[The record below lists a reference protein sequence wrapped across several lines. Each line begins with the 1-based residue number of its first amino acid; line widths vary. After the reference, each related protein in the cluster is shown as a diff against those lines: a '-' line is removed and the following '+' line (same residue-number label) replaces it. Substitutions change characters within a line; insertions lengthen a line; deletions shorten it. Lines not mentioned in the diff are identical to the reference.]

1 MNYERTLYS
10 SGAPLEAA
18 AGYSR
23 AIRLGDFVFVGG
35 TTAVQADGSVFAEG
49 DAYAQTKYILEKME
63 SYYLE
68 AGARREDV
76 YRVKMYV
83 TDISKAKEV
92 ITAYSEFYKPIKP
105 LATMVETPKL
115 NRPSQVIEIEID
127 ALIGS
132 ATKKVTEGRQ
142 DSSRRTAAQVVG
154 LRYLAESYERSIK
167 WFREAQILLPTLSQL
182 ADPSTIPGSL
192 QGALA
197 KVNQNEAH
205 PLNLFRLHWYN
216 ALDYAW
222 RVRVPEH
229 IVLPKELTGVDARI
243 VLVLGNRF
251 PMVSCHKVL
260 AAYACLVPRIVSGQF
275 DPARHRAVWPSTG
288 NYARGGVAI
297 SRLMRCRGVAILPEN
312 MSRERF
318 DWLERQVDN
327 PDDII
332 TTPGS
337 ESNVKEIYDA
347 CRELARDPGNF
358 IVNQFSEFG
367 NHLAHYQVSGAAFV
381 QVFNSMQEKEP
392 GLELSAFVAA
402 SGSAGTLGAGD
413 RLKDDFGAKIVAVE
427 ALECPTMLY
436 NGYGEHNIQ
445 GIGDKHIPLIHNVMN
460 TDLVAAVSDQA
471 TDGLNLVFNT
481 EAGRAFLRE
490 QMGVD
495 PAVVDK
501 LRHLGLSSI
510 ANMLGAIKTAQK
522 LNLGAQDVVISVAT
536 DGAELYT
543 SEKEKLL
550 AQSYPTGFNDVHA
563 AEITARHLAGMGTEH
578 IEELDEVGRNRIF
591 NLGYY
596 TWVEQQGISAE
607 DFEARRNPAFWKE
620 LHKMGADW
628 DEMIGEFNK
637 RTGVTIG

>member
-1 MNYERTLYS
+1 
-10 SGAPLEAA
+10 
-18 AGYSR
+18 
-23 AIRLGDFVFVGG
+23 
-35 TTAVQADGSVFAEG
+35 
-49 DAYAQTKYILEKME
+49 
-63 SYYLE
+63 
-68 AGARREDV
+68 
-76 YRVKMYV
+76 
-83 TDISKAKEV
+83 
-92 ITAYSEFYKPIKP
+92 
-105 LATMVETPKL
+105 
-115 NRPSQVIEIEID
+115 
-127 ALIGS
+127 
-132 ATKKVTEGRQ
+132 
-142 DSSRRTAAQVVG
+142 
-154 LRYLAESYERSIK
+154 
-167 WFREAQILLPTLSQL
+167 
-182 ADPSTIPGSL
+182 
-192 QGALA
+192 
-197 KVNQNEAH
+197 
-205 PLNLFRLHWYN
+205 
-216 ALDYAW
+216 
-222 RVRVPEH
+222 
-229 IVLPKELTGVDARI
+229 
-243 VLVLGNRF
+243 
-251 PMVSCHKVL
+251 
-260 AAYACLVPRIVSGQF
+260 
-275 DPARHRAVWPSTG
+275 
-288 NYARGGVAI
+288 
-297 SRLMRCRGVAILPEN
+297 
-312 MSRERF
+312 
-318 DWLERQVDN
+318 
-327 PDDII
+327 
-332 TTPGS
+332 
-337 ESNVKEIYDA
+337 
-347 CRELARDPGNF
+347 
-358 IVNQFSEFG
+358 
-367 NHLAHYQVSGAAFV
+367 
-381 QVFNSMQEKEP
+381 
-392 GLELSAFVAA
+392 
-402 SGSAGTLGAGD
+402 
-413 RLKDDFGAKIVAVE
+413 
-427 ALECPTMLY
+427 MLY